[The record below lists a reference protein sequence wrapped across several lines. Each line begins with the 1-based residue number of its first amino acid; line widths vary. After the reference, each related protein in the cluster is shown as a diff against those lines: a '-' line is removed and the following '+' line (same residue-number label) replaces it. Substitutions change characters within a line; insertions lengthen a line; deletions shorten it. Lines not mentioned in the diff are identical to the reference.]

1 MGWGSAI
8 GMGQAIQGIGQNVQD
23 DLKQQRVQQWRQQEA
38 QNDRQFRRELSD
50 NEQAR
55 ADERLDQE
63 MQFKTEQSQLDR
75 QSAEKIASMR
85 TGVSGGKVGRFK
97 PVTNDATG
105 ETRILDTM
113 TGRYMDGGEGG
124 EQAPFDPD
132 AFIQKYQQS
141 KASDGAAAPS
151 EPGKHIPLS
160 DQHQNEQSTQQA
172 AQNNAKQIRYFDA
185 QLANVA
191 NRVDD
196 LAGLALPDNSGLF
209 NSASAGTNDQNAKK
223 HFMTMLE
230 DIYRNGT
237 DTQKQQA
244 KALYSRLMGAN

>member
-124 EQAPFDPD
+124 EQAPLIPMLSS
-132 AFIQKYQQS
+132 KSTS
-141 KASDGAAAPS
+141 KARLPMELLPRQSLVSTSLFLTSTRMNNPRNKRRRIMPS
-151 EPGKHIPLS
+151 RSGILMLS
-160 DQHQNEQSTQQA
+160 LPMWLTGLTIWQVWHCQTIAVFLIRHRQA
-172 AQNNAKQIRYFDA
+172 QTIRM
-185 QLANVA
+185 
-191 NRVDD
+191 RK
-196 LAGLALPDNSGLF
+196 SI
-209 NSASAGTNDQNAKK
+209 S
-223 HFMTMLE
+223 
-230 DIYRNGT
+230 
-237 DTQKQQA
+237 
-244 KALYSRLMGAN
+244 